1 MKKLIFMGAAA
12 MLALSCSSDDD
23 GGNVSVE
30 GTWKLTKFE
39 ITEGID
45 FNNDGTA
52 STNLR
57 LETGCFNNSS
67 VIFSDDNEV
76 TFSMES
82 IDVEPQEVEGGFDY
96 TVDCSAPNSSSGTY
110 TVANNAVTINTG
122 GDPVAFTRNG
132 NKLTFAIPESITV
145 PIEQDGEIVQTELG
159 AYIEFTKQ

>member
-1 MKKLIFMGAAA
+1 MKKLFLGAAA
-12 MLALSCSSDDD
+12 LLALSCSSDDD

-39 ITEGID
+39 LTEGID
-45 FNNDGTA
+45 FDNDGTA

-57 LETGCFNNSS
+57 AETGCFNNSTI
-67 VIFSDDNEV
+67 VFDDNDAV
-76 TFSMES
+76 TFNMES

-96 TVDCSAPNSSSGTY
+96 TVTCEGASASSGTY
-110 TVANNAVTINTG
+110 TVSNNAVTINTG

-145 PIEQDGEIVQTELG
+145 PIEQDGEIVETEIG